1 MTNVDGIWNI
11 SIQEPTG
18 EKKATLTLR
27 AAANSFTGSLSDNGQ
42 TLELKDGKI
51 EGDTLT
57 WSMKI
62 TKPIPLTLKVQT
74 KVDGSSMSG
83 AVTAGM
89 LGSFP
94 LRGTRA

>member
-1 MTNVDGIWNI
+1 MTNIDGLWHI

-18 EKKATLTLR
+18 EKKGTLMLKTSATGLTG
-27 AAANSFTGSLSDNGQ
+27 NLSGDGQ
-42 TLELKDGKI
+42 TVEVMDGKV

-62 TKPIPLTLKVQT
+62 AKPIPLTLKVQA
-74 KVDGSSMSG
+74 KVDGNSMSG
-83 AVTAGM
+83 AVTSGM

>member
-1 MTNVDGIWNI
+1 MTGIDGTWNI
-11 SIQEPTG
+11 TIQDPTG
-18 EKKATLTLR
+18 RKKGTLTLV
-27 AAANSFTGSLSDNGQ
+27 AAANTFTGNLSDGGQ
-42 TLELKDGKI
+42 KLEITDGKI
-51 EGDTLT
+51 EGNTLT

-62 TKPIPLTLKVQT
+62 TKPIPLTLKVLA

-94 LRGTRA
+94 LTGTRA

>member
-1 MTNVDGIWNI
+1 MTNIDGIWNI

-18 EKKATLTLR
+18 VKKGILTLR
-27 AAANSFTGSLSDNGQ
+27 TSADGFTGNLSDNGQ
-42 TLELKDGKI
+42 TVEVTDGKI

-62 TKPIPLTLKVQT
+62 TKPIPLTLRVLAR
-74 KVDGSSMSG
+74 VDGSSMSG

-94 LRGTRA
+94 LTGARA

>member
-1 MTNVDGIWNI
+1 MANIDGVWNI

-18 EKKATLTLR
+18 EKKGKLML
-27 AAANSFTGSLSDNGQ
+27 AASANTFTGNLSDNGQ
-42 TLELKDGKI
+42 TLQVTDGKI
-51 EGDTLT
+51 EGDTLS
-57 WSMKI
+57 WSMRL
-62 TKPIPLTLKVQT
+62 TKPIPLTLKVLA

-94 LRGTRA
+94 LKGTRA

>member
-1 MTNVDGIWNI
+1 MTDIDGLWNI

-18 EKKATLTLR
+18 EKRGTLTL
-27 AAANSFTGSLSDNGQ
+27 AASANSFTGTLSDKGQ
-42 TLELKDGKI
+42 TLEVTDGKI
-51 EGDTLT
+51 EGDNLT

-62 TKPIPLTLKVQT
+62 TKPIPLTLKVLA

-94 LRGTRA
+94 LKGTRA

>member
-1 MTNVDGIWNI
+1 MTNIDGIWNI

-18 EKKATLTLR
+18 EKKATLTV
-27 AAANSFTGSLSDNGQ
+27 AASAHSFTGNLSDNGQ
-42 TLELKDGKI
+42 TLQITDGKI

-57 WSMKI
+57 WSMRL
-62 TKPIPLTLKVQT
+62 TKPIPLTLKVLA

-94 LRGTRA
+94 LKGTRA

>member
-1 MTNVDGIWNI
+1 MTNIDGIWNI

-18 EKKATLTLR
+18 EKTGTLTLR
-27 AAANSFTGSLSDNGQ
+27 TAADGFTGTLSDKGH
-42 TLELKDGKI
+42 TLEVRDGKI
-51 EGDTLT
+51 EGDNLT

-62 TKPIPLTLKVQT
+62 TKPIPLTLKVLA

-94 LRGTRA
+94 MKGTRA

>member
-1 MTNVDGIWNI
+1 MTNIDGIWNI

-18 EKKATLTLR
+18 EKKGTLTL
-27 AAANSFTGSLSDNGQ
+27 ATSANSFTGNMSGNGQ
-42 TLELKDGKI
+42 TLEVTDGKI

-62 TKPIPLTLKVQT
+62 TKPIPLTLKVLA
-74 KVDGSSMSG
+74 KVDGSSISG
-83 AVTAGM
+83 AVTAGA

>member
-1 MTNVDGIWNI
+1 MTNIDGIWNI

-18 EKKATLTLR
+18 QKKGTLTLV
-27 AAANSFTGSLSDNGQ
+27 AAANTFTGNLSDNGQ
-42 TLELKDGKI
+42 TLAITDGKI

-62 TKPIPLTLKVQT
+62 TKPIPLTLKALA

-94 LRGTRA
+94 LSGTRA

>member
-1 MTNVDGIWNI
+1 MTNIDGAWNI
-11 SIQEPTG
+11 GIQEPTG
-18 EKKATLTLR
+18 EKKGILTLA
-27 AAANSFTGSLSDNGQ
+27 AAANGFTGSLSGNGQ
-42 TLELKDGKI
+42 SLEVTDGKI

-62 TKPIPLTLKVQT
+62 TKPIPLTLKVQA
-74 KVDGSSMSG
+74 KVDGSTMAG

-94 LRGTRA
+94 LKGTRA